1 MAGPHHG
8 DEMPGRVFFLLFL
21 LAASVAAGIAQA
33 DERWTLSAEG
43 ATAFSLRAPG
53 WVLSFD
59 SRAAPPAAFP
69 GETGELPASR
79 SFRLRLSSAPALRGE
94 WWRLPLTDSAYLHF
108 EATFVEVELHPM
120 PPGWARPALQA
131 QFGLGVRF

>member
-1 MAGPHHG
+1 
-8 DEMPGRVFFLLFL
+8 MPGRFFFLLFL
-21 LAASVAAGIAQA
+21 LAASVAAGVAQA
-33 DERWTLSAEG
+33 DEGWTLTADG
-43 ATAFSLRAPG
+43 ASAFSLRAPG

-69 GETGELPASR
+69 GEQRELPASR
-79 SFRLRLSSAPALRGE
+79 SFRLRLSSAPAPGGE

-120 PPGWARPALQA
+120 PPGWTRPALQA

>member
-1 MAGPHHG
+1 MS
-8 DEMPGRVFFLLFL
+8 GRFFFLLFL
-21 LAASVAAGIAQA
+21 IAASVAVSVAQA
-33 DERWTLSAEG
+33 DERWTLTAES

-69 GETGELPASR
+69 GEQRELPASR
-79 SFRLRLSSAPALRGE
+79 SFSLRLSSAPAPGGE

-108 EATFVEVELHPM
+108 EATFIEVELHPM
-120 PPGWARPALQA
+120 PPGWTRPTLQA
-131 QFGLGVRF
+131 VVGLGIEF